1 MIMRWSAVLAALL
14 LVTAGCLGSSDDDG
28 VPSADGDDED
38 TGPQTTWETVTRSG
52 TVSGAGTPA
61 GSVSQ
66 GGGNMATWTVPQDTR
81 IMYLNLTAE
90 GGELS
95 MQYGP
100 DCNTEDTVEC
110 EYQTTT
116 EDGEAREIVED
127 PAADGWEAYLFI
139 ENDAGEV
146 DWELTATMGAVDG

>member
-1 MIMRWSAVLAALL
+1 MRWSVLLAAALI
-14 LVTAGCLGSSDDDG
+14 VTTGCVGMQDDG
-28 VPSADGDDED
+28 GAATGTDDAGED
-38 TGPQTTWETVTRSG
+38 PGPATTWETVTRSG

-66 GGGNMATWTVPQDTR
+66 GGGNMATWSVPEDTR
-81 IMYLNLTAE
+81 ILYLNLTTE

-127 PAADGWEAYLFI
+127 PAAGSWEAYLFI

-146 DWELTATMGAVDG
+146 DWELTATMGVVNG